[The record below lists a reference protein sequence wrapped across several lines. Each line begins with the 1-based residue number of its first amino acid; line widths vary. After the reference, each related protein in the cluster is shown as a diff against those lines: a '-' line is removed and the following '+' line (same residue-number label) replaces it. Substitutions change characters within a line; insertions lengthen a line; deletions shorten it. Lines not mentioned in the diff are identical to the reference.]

1 MEIGLILLLIIP
13 LTILGVLI
21 GGAWYV
27 IDDYKSGHTRKSEKF
42 FGDD

>member
-1 MEIGLILLLIIP
+1 MDILALLLVIP

-21 GGAWYV
+21 AGAWYV
-27 IDDYKSGHTRKSEKF
+27 IDDYKSGHTRHSEKF

>member
-1 MEIGLILLLIIP
+1 MGVEVLLLVIP
-13 LTILGVLI
+13 LTMLGVLV
-21 GGAWYV
+21 GGIWFI